1 MLDAKSQLFYTEIVL
16 EYATAFQQGREKG
29 ESMNTLTTFIYQ
41 NHTTQPVDVK
51 AQESICGQGN
61 CEDSLYEVIENSA
74 IEGRKINGLTISGAL
89 LSLSSF
95 KEVTFENCT
104 FYASKLENC
113 NFQQCK
119 FINCSFEFTN
129 VSHCEF
135 ATSEFINCTWQCSPV
150 RSTKFSY
157 CELDAK
163 TQFFVKKEKTN
174 ILWESE
180 ITELEWSDVLPASKD
195 EVESTIIAKEAINND
210 QTQTWV
216 DILSKIAA

>member
-1 MLDAKSQLFYTEIVL
+1 
-16 EYATAFQQGREKG
+16 
-29 ESMNTLTTFIYQ
+29 MNTLTTFIYQ

-51 AQESICGQGN
+51 GPETICGQGKS
-61 CEDSLYEVIENSA
+61 EESLYEVIENSA

-95 KEVTFENCT
+95 ENVTFENCT

-113 NFQQCK
+113 NFKQCE

-129 VSHCEF
+129 ITHCEF
-135 ATSEFINCTWQCSPV
+135 ATSEFTNCTWQCSPV
-150 RSTKFSY
+150 RSSKFSY

-163 TQFFVKKEKTN
+163 TQFFVKKERTN
-174 ILWESE
+174 TLWESE
-180 ITELEWSDVLPASKD
+180 IPEISWSDVLPASKD
-195 EVESTIIAKEAINND
+195 EAESIVIELKEKSDFDD

-216 DILSKIAA
+216 DILNKIAA